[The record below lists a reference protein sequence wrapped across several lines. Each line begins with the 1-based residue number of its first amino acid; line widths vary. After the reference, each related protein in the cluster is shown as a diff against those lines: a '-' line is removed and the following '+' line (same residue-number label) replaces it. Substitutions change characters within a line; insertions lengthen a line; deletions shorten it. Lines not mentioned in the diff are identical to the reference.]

1 LTVIFDRLVFSDVT
15 RHFERRR
22 ALSRVS
28 FACSAGEIVG
38 LLGHNG
44 AGKSTL
50 LAIAATLLRPSAGE
64 VRYGE
69 RTADE
74 GGAAIRA
81 QLGLLG
87 HEAQLYPELTAAEN
101 LAFFAR
107 LQHLTDVTRRVREA
121 LDRAGLSDRAG
132 DLVSGFSRGMRQRL
146 ALERTLL
153 HAPRL
158 LLLDEPFTGLDQAS
172 TSALV
177 ARLAAIA
184 REGGIVLLATHDLL
198 LAERVVTRAVILANG
213 RLAGDVS
220 DPAGLRAQY
229 ARVHAE
235 PA

>member
-1 LTVIFDRLVFSDVT
+1 MRLDRLVFSDVS

-28 FACSAGEIVG
+28 FTCEAGDLVG

-50 LAIAATLLRPSAGE
+50 LAIAATLLRPSGGD
-64 VRYGE
+64 VRYGDVSGD
-69 RTADE
+69 A

-87 HEAQLYPELTAAEN
+87 HEAQLYPELTASEN

-107 LQHLTDVTRRVREA
+107 LQDLDDISTRIRAA
-121 LDRAGLSDRAG
+121 LARAGLSDRAD
-132 DLVSGFSRGMRQRL
+132 DLVSSFSRGMRQRL

-177 ARLAAIA
+177 SRLRALSHD
-184 REGGIVLLATHDLL
+184 GCIVLLATHDLR
-198 LAERVVTRAVILANG
+198 LAERVLTRAVILVNG
-213 RLAGDVS
+213 RIAELVD
-220 DPAGLRAQY
+220 DPATLRDRY
-229 ARVHAE
+229 ARAHAE